1 MRPLKCEGCADTVG
15 AGSGNFREI
24 PKRLKRQ
31 AGLPGRAQ
39 DLQNLSRF
47 GLARGGTARHVPGQ
61 RRRCPRRLHSFFH
74 SVAGGRDG
82 EEAFLR
88 PDRAVPD
95 RGRCRRAGGRAEVG
109 TLAQRRIVSASL
121 RRTRSRRGHR
131 RARHARAVRWLSRHP
146 GVSAVIRAFDAFSLP
161 LLRWF
166 DPEDA
171 HRLAIQGLRL
181 LPPMRPRPDD
191 AKLAV
196 RAFGLNFPN
205 PIGMAAGFDKSA
217 EAPDALLRLG
227 FGFVEIGTVTP
238 KPPGGDPPPRL
249 FRLERDEAVVNRMG
263 FNNDG
268 ADAVLRRLA
277 ARAHLGGIVGVNVG
291 ANKDSA
297 DRAADYVKLIET
309 FAPVASYFTV
319 NVSSPNT
326 PGLRNLQQASALDDL
341 LAKVIDARERV
352 RQNAGDSPVL
362 LKIAPDLSLTE
373 LDDVVHIAR
382 SRRVDG
388 MIVANTTTMRPSTL
402 RELARAKEQ
411 GGLSGRPLFR
421 LSTRM
426 VAETY
431 VRAEGAFPLVGVGG
445 INSGGAALTKIR
457 AGASLIQ
464 LYSSLTYKGLGLVDD
479 IKNDL
484 ASTLLRTG
492 RDALSEI
499 VGADAATITAE
510 DWPV

>member
-1 MRPLKCEGCADTVG
+1 
-15 AGSGNFREI
+15 
-24 PKRLKRQ
+24 
-31 AGLPGRAQ
+31 
-39 DLQNLSRF
+39 
-47 GLARGGTARHVPGQ
+47 
-61 RRRCPRRLHSFFH
+61 
-74 SVAGGRDG
+74 
-82 EEAFLR
+82 
-88 PDRAVPD
+88 
-95 RGRCRRAGGRAEVG
+95 
-109 TLAQRRIVSASL
+109 
-121 RRTRSRRGHR
+121 
-131 RARHARAVRWLSRHP
+131 
-146 GVSAVIRAFDAFSLP
+146 VIRAFDAFSLP

-171 HRLAIQGLRL
+171 HRLAIQGLKL
-181 LPPMRPRPDD
+181 LPPMRPRPGD

-238 KPPGGDPPPRL
+238 KPQAGNPRPRL
-249 FRLERDEAVVNRMG
+249 FRLERDEAVINRMG

-268 ADAVLRRLA
+268 ADRVLRRLA
-277 ARAHLGGIVGVNVG
+277 GRAHLGGIVGVNVG
-291 ANKDSA
+291 ANKDSD
-297 DRAADYVKLIET
+297 DRVADYVRLIET

-326 PGLRNLQQASALDDL
+326 PGLRNLQQAAALDDL

-352 RQNAGDSPVL
+352 RSSAGDSPVL

-373 LDDVVHIAR
+373 LDDVVQIAR

-388 MIVANTTTMRPSTL
+388 MIVANTTLARPSSL
-402 RELARAKEQ
+402 RETNRAKEQ

-431 VRAEGAFPLVGVGG
+431 VRAEGAFPLIGVGG
-445 INSGGAALTKIR
+445 IDSGGAALTKIR

-464 LYSSLTYKGLGLVDD
+464 LYSSLIYKGLGLVEN

-484 ASTLLRTG
+484 SSTLLRTG
-492 RDALSEI
+492 RDSLSEI

-510 DWPV
+510 DWPVK

>member
-1 MRPLKCEGCADTVG
+1 
-15 AGSGNFREI
+15 
-24 PKRLKRQ
+24 
-31 AGLPGRAQ
+31 
-39 DLQNLSRF
+39 
-47 GLARGGTARHVPGQ
+47 
-61 RRRCPRRLHSFFH
+61 
-74 SVAGGRDG
+74 
-82 EEAFLR
+82 
-88 PDRAVPD
+88 
-95 RGRCRRAGGRAEVG
+95 
-109 TLAQRRIVSASL
+109 
-121 RRTRSRRGHR
+121 
-131 RARHARAVRWLSRHP
+131 
-146 GVSAVIRAFDAFSLP
+146 VIRAFDAFSLP

-171 HRLAIQGLRL
+171 HRMAIQGLRL
-181 LPPMRPRPDD
+181 LPPVRRRPDD

-238 KPPGGDPPPRL
+238 KPQIGNPRPRL
-249 FRLERDEAVVNRMG
+249 FRLERDEAVINRMG

-268 ADAVLRRLA
+268 ADAVLKRLA
-277 ARAHLGGIVGVNVG
+277 SRAHLSGIVGVNVG
-291 ANKDSA
+291 ANKDSP
-297 DRAADYVKLIET
+297 DRVADYVALIEA

-326 PGLRNLQQASALDDL
+326 PGLRNLQQAAALDDL

-352 RQNAGDSPVL
+352 RKNAGDSPVL
-362 LKIAPDLSLTE
+362 LKIAPDLSLAE

-388 MIVANTTTMRPSTL
+388 MIVANTTTARPSTL
-402 RELARAKEQ
+402 REQVRASEQ

-431 VRAEGAFPLVGVGG
+431 VRAEGAFPLIGVGG
-445 INSGGAALTKIR
+445 IDSGGAALTKIR

-464 LYSSLTYKGLGLVDD
+464 LYSSLIYKGLGLVDD

-484 ASTLLRTG
+484 TSTLLRTG
-492 RDALSEI
+492 RDQLSEI

>member
-1 MRPLKCEGCADTVG
+1 
-15 AGSGNFREI
+15 
-24 PKRLKRQ
+24 
-31 AGLPGRAQ
+31 
-39 DLQNLSRF
+39 
-47 GLARGGTARHVPGQ
+47 
-61 RRRCPRRLHSFFH
+61 
-74 SVAGGRDG
+74 
-82 EEAFLR
+82 
-88 PDRAVPD
+88 
-95 RGRCRRAGGRAEVG
+95 
-109 TLAQRRIVSASL
+109 
-121 RRTRSRRGHR
+121 
-131 RARHARAVRWLSRHP
+131 
-146 GVSAVIRAFDAFSLP
+146 VIRAFDAFSLP

-171 HRLAIQGLRL
+171 HRLAIQGLKL
-181 LPPMRPRPDD
+181 LPSVRTRPDD

-205 PIGMAAGFDKSA
+205 PVGMAAGFDKSG

-227 FGFVEIGTVTP
+227 FGFTEIGTVTP
-238 KPPGGDPPPRL
+238 KPQAGNPRPRL
-249 FRLERDEAVVNRMG
+249 FRLERDQAVINRMG

-268 ADAVLRRLA
+268 AETVLRRLA

-291 ANKDSA
+291 ANKDA
-297 DRAADYVKLIET
+297 VDRVSDYVKLIEI

-326 PGLRNLQQASALDDL
+326 PGLRNLQQATALDEL
-341 LAKVIDARERV
+341 LAQVIEARERV
-352 RQNAGDSPVL
+352 RQNAGESPVL
-362 LKIAPDLSLTE
+362 LKIAPDLSLSE
-373 LDDVVHIAR
+373 LDDVVHVAR

-388 MIVANTTTMRPSTL
+388 MIVANTTVGRPSRL
-402 RELARAKEQ
+402 RETARAKEQ

-431 VRAEGAFPLVGVGG
+431 VRVEGAFPLIGVGG
-445 INSGGAALTKIR
+445 IDSGGAALTKIR

-464 LYSSLTYKGLGLVDD
+464 LYSSLIYNGLGLVEE
-479 IKNDL
+479 IKHDL

-492 RDALSEI
+492 RDSLSEI

>member
-1 MRPLKCEGCADTVG
+1 M
-15 AGSGNFREI
+15 
-24 PKRLKRQ
+24 
-31 AGLPGRAQ
+31 
-39 DLQNLSRF
+39 
-47 GLARGGTARHVPGQ
+47 
-61 RRRCPRRLHSFFH
+61 
-74 SVAGGRDG
+74 
-82 EEAFLR
+82 
-88 PDRAVPD
+88 
-95 RGRCRRAGGRAEVG
+95 
-109 TLAQRRIVSASL
+109 
-121 RRTRSRRGHR
+121 
-131 RARHARAVRWLSRHP
+131 
-146 GVSAVIRAFDAFSLP
+146 IRAFDAVSLP

-181 LPPMRPRPDD
+181 LPPIRPRPDD
-191 AKLAV
+191 PKLAV

-217 EAPDALLRLG
+217 EAPDGLLRLG
-227 FGFVEIGTVTP
+227 FGFVEIGSVTP
-238 KPPGGDPPPRL
+238 KPQIGNPRPRL
-249 FRLERDEAVVNRMG
+249 FRLERDEAVINRMG

-268 ADAVLRRLA
+268 AEAVLRRLA
-277 ARAHLGGIVGVNVG
+277 GRAHLGGIVGVNVG

-297 DRAADYVKLIET
+297 DRIADYVKLIEI

-326 PGLRNLQQASALDDL
+326 PGLRNLQQATALDDL
-341 LAKVIDARERV
+341 LAKVIEARERA

-382 SRRVDG
+382 SRRIDG
-388 MIVANTTTMRPSTL
+388 MIVGNTTLVRPSTL
-402 RELARAKEQ
+402 REQTRASEQ

-431 VRAEGAFPLVGVGG
+431 VRVEGAFPLIGVGG
-445 INSGGAALTKIR
+445 IDSGGAALMKIR

-464 LYSSLTYKGLGLVDD
+464 IYSALVYKGLGLIDD
-479 IKNDL
+479 IKIDL
-484 ASTLLRTG
+484 VSVLRRTG
-492 RDALSEI
+492 RESIDEI

>member
-1 MRPLKCEGCADTVG
+1 
-15 AGSGNFREI
+15 
-24 PKRLKRQ
+24 
-31 AGLPGRAQ
+31 
-39 DLQNLSRF
+39 
-47 GLARGGTARHVPGQ
+47 
-61 RRRCPRRLHSFFH
+61 
-74 SVAGGRDG
+74 
-82 EEAFLR
+82 
-88 PDRAVPD
+88 
-95 RGRCRRAGGRAEVG
+95 
-109 TLAQRRIVSASL
+109 
-121 RRTRSRRGHR
+121 
-131 RARHARAVRWLSRHP
+131 
-146 GVSAVIRAFDAFSLP
+146 VIRAFDAFSLP

-191 AKLAV
+191 PKLGV

-205 PIGMAAGFDKSA
+205 PVGMAAGFDKSA

-227 FGFVEIGTVTP
+227 FGFVEIGSVTP
-238 KPPGGDPPPRL
+238 KPQAGNPRPRL

-277 ARAHLGGIVGVNVG
+277 NRAHLSGIVGVNVG
-291 ANKDSA
+291 ANKDSP
-297 DRAADYVKLIET
+297 DRIADYVKLIET

-326 PGLRNLQQASALDDL
+326 PGLRNLQQAAALDDL

-362 LKIAPDLSLTE
+362 LKIAPDLTLNE

-388 MIVANTTTMRPSTL
+388 MIVGNTTIARSSTL
-402 RELARAKEQ
+402 REQNRAKEQ

-445 INSGGAALTKIR
+445 IDSGGAALTKIR

-464 LYSSLTYKGLGLVDD
+464 LYSSLIYKGLGLVDD
-479 IKNDL
+479 IKRDL

-492 RDALSEI
+492 RDSLSEI
-499 VGADAATITAE
+499 VGADAANITAE

>member
-1 MRPLKCEGCADTVG
+1 M
-15 AGSGNFREI
+15 
-24 PKRLKRQ
+24 
-31 AGLPGRAQ
+31 
-39 DLQNLSRF
+39 
-47 GLARGGTARHVPGQ
+47 
-61 RRRCPRRLHSFFH
+61 
-74 SVAGGRDG
+74 
-82 EEAFLR
+82 
-88 PDRAVPD
+88 
-95 RGRCRRAGGRAEVG
+95 
-109 TLAQRRIVSASL
+109 
-121 RRTRSRRGHR
+121 
-131 RARHARAVRWLSRHP
+131 
-146 GVSAVIRAFDAFSLP
+146 IRAFDAFSLP

-166 DPEDA
+166 DPEDS

-181 LPPMRPRPDD
+181 LPPVRPRPDD

-205 PIGMAAGFDKSA
+205 PIGMAAGFDKNA
-217 EAPDALLRLG
+217 EVPDALLRLG

-238 KPPGGDPPPRL
+238 KPQTGNPRPRL
-249 FRLERDEAVVNRMG
+249 FRLERDEAVINRLG

-277 ARAHLGGIVGVNVG
+277 SRAHHGGIVGVNVG
-291 ANKDSA
+291 ANRDSP
-297 DRAADYVKLIET
+297 DRVADYVKLIET
-309 FAPVASYFTV
+309 FAPLAGYFTV

-326 PGLRNLQQASALDDL
+326 PGLRNLQHAAALDDL

-352 RQNAGDSPVL
+352 RKHAGDSPVL

-373 LDDVVHIAR
+373 LDDVVQIAR

-388 MIVANTTTMRPSTL
+388 MIVANTTLARPSTL
-402 RELARAKEQ
+402 REQDRAKEQ

-431 VRAEGAFPLVGVGG
+431 VRVEGAFPLVGVGG
-445 INSGGAALTKIR
+445 IDSGGAALTKIR

-464 LYSSLTYKGLGLVDD
+464 LYSSLVFKGLGLVDD
-479 IKNDL
+479 IKRDL

-492 RDALSEI
+492 REQLSEI

-510 DWPV
+510 DWPVNS